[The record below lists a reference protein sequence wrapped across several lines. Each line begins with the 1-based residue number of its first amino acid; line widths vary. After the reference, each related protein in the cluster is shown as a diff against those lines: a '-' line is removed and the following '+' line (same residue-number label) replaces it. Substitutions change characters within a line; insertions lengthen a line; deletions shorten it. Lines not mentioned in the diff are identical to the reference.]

1 MQTKYAGVY
10 LLDAPFPIDREY
22 DYLIPPELDIE
33 PGDFVGL
40 PFGNGNRRRIALVTA
55 IKDTTEVPADKI
67 KPILAKCADS
77 LHLDAEMLRI
87 WRFLRANTLCT
98 TSDAIHAMIPSAALS
113 HLEEYY
119 TPGEKSPTKSVTEN
133 AQAMM
138 IYNLVVNRGRVGESA
153 LRYRFGV
160 NTGESIEKLLR
171 AGCIRRELELRDPS
185 EGKTEASY
193 SLAIDPESV
202 KIHTEGGFIDGKKV
216 AKIKSEGQIAIL
228 KLLLERNDPV
238 SSAELKA
245 TEGITPANISA
256 LLKKGLIREE
266 RRSVFRDLTLIRA
279 QAEASAQKR
288 ELTLSDEQTEAL
300 RVLTELYSS
309 GEPRAA
315 LLEGVTGSGKTSVM
329 LALIDRVLDS
339 GRDVIL
345 LLPEIALTPQT
356 LSIFCARYGDSVALL
371 HSGMSAGERQ
381 DSWGRIKSGEARL
394 VIGTRSAIFAP
405 TRKLGLIIIDEEHEH
420 TYKSDSSPRYHARD
434 IARLRCT
441 ESRALMLLASA
452 TPSLESR
459 KKAEDGAYTLVKL
472 TKRYGNAVLPEVI
485 ISDMRD
491 EARSG
496 NPAPIGRELAAALI
510 ETYEKGE
517 QSILFLNRR
526 GYNNYVSC
534 AACGEAVKCPS
545 CSVSMTYHTS
555 RRSYE
560 EGYLVCHWCGRRMP
574 LPKECPE
581 CKSEHLIRMGYGTQ
595 KIEQELSI
603 LLPDARILRM
613 DTDTTQS
620 KNSYRDLLGRFR
632 RHEADILLGTQMV
645 TKGHDFP
652 DVTLVGVLLADT
664 SLYYDDYRAEER
676 TFALLTQ
683 VIGRAGRRDKP
694 GRAIIQTNNPDHEVI
709 ELASMQDYE
718 TFYRR
723 TIRLRRALTFPP
735 YCDIVLL
742 TVTGTV
748 EPEVLKASNALSESL
763 RARTGSEKYRELPF
777 IMFGPFEAPVYRVDG
792 KYRMRM
798 VVKCKLNA
806 ASRRLFA
813 ELLTEFSAGG
823 TSAPTLSIDFNP
835 TNL

>member
-10 LLDAPFPIDREY
+10 LLDAPFSLDREY
-22 DYLIPPELDIE
+22 DYLIPPELEIE

-55 IKDTTEVPADKI
+55 LKDTTEVPENKI
-67 KPILAKCADS
+67 KPLLAKCAEG

-113 HLEEYY
+113 RLEEYY
-119 TPGEKSPTKSVTEN
+119 TPGEKSPTKAIVES

-138 IYNLVVNRGRVGESA
+138 IYNLVVSRGRVGEAA

-160 NTGESIEKLLR
+160 NTGESIEKLLK
-171 AGCIRRELELRDPS
+171 AGCLKRELEFKEPS
-185 EGKTEASY
+185 EGRTEASY
-193 SLAIDPESV
+193 TLAIPAEQV
-202 KIHTEGGFIDGKKV
+202 AIYAEGGMIDGKKV

-228 KLLLERNDPV
+228 KLLIERSEPIT
-238 SSAELKA
+238 STELKE
-245 TEGITPANISA
+245 TEGITSAHISA
-256 LLKKGLIREE
+256 LLKKSLIREE
-266 RRSVFRDLTLIRA
+266 KRSVFRDLTLIRA
-279 QAEASAQKR
+279 QAEASAHKR
-288 ELTLSDEQTEAL
+288 ELKLSEEQTEAL
-300 RVLTELYSS
+300 RILSELYSS

-381 DSWGRIKSGEARL
+381 DSYNRIKSGEARL

-405 TRKLGLIIIDEEHEH
+405 TKRLGLVIIDEEHEH

-441 ESRALMLLASA
+441 ESKALMLLASA

-459 KKAEDGAYTLVKL
+459 KKAEDGAYTLVRL

-545 CSVSMTYHTS
+545 CSVSMTYHTN
-555 RRSYE
+555 RRSYD
-560 EGYLVCHWCGRRMP
+560 EG
-574 LPKECPE
+574 
-581 CKSEHLIRMGYGTQ
+581 
-595 KIEQELSI
+595 
-603 LLPDARILRM
+603 
-613 DTDTTQS
+613 
-620 KNSYRDLLGRFR
+620 
-632 RHEADILLGTQMV
+632 
-645 TKGHDFP
+645 
-652 DVTLVGVLLADT
+652 
-664 SLYYDDYRAEER
+664 
-676 TFALLTQ
+676 
-683 VIGRAGRRDKP
+683 
-694 GRAIIQTNNPDHEVI
+694 
-709 ELASMQDYE
+709 
-718 TFYRR
+718 
-723 TIRLRRALTFPP
+723 
-735 YCDIVLL
+735 
-742 TVTGTV
+742 
-748 EPEVLKASNALSESL
+748 
-763 RARTGSEKYRELPF
+763 
-777 IMFGPFEAPVYRVDG
+777 
-792 KYRMRM
+792 
-798 VVKCKLNA
+798 
-806 ASRRLFA
+806 
-813 ELLTEFSAGG
+813 
-823 TSAPTLSIDFNP
+823 
-835 TNL
+835 

>member
-1 MQTKYAGVY
+1 MSTKYAGVY
-10 LLDAPFPIDREY
+10 LLDAPFSLDREY
-22 DYLIPPELDIE
+22 DYLIPPELGIE

-55 IKDTTEVPADKI
+55 VKDTTDVPADKI

-77 LHLDAEMLRI
+77 LHLDPEMLRI

-119 TPGEKSPTKSVTEN
+119 TPGEKSPTKAVIEN

-160 NTGESIEKLLR
+160 NTGESIEKLLKS
-171 AGCIRRELELRDPS
+171 GCIRRELELRDPS

-193 SLAIDPESV
+193 SLAIEPETV
-202 KIHTEGGFIDGKKV
+202 KIYTEGGFIDGKKV

-228 KLLLERNDPV
+228 KLLLERNEPIA
-238 SSAELKA
+238 SAELKE
-245 TEGITPANISA
+245 TEGITSANISA
-256 LLKKGLIREE
+256 LLKKRLIREE

-288 ELTLSDEQTEAL
+288 TLTLSDEQTEAL
-300 RVLTELYSS
+300 RILSELYDS

-381 DSWGRIKSGEARL
+381 DSWGRIRSGEARL

-405 TRKLGLIIIDEEHEH
+405 TKRLGLVIIDEEHEH

-510 ETYEKGE
+510 ETFEKGE

-545 CSVSMTYHTS
+545 CSVSMTYHTN

-574 LPKECPE
+574 LPRECPE

-603 LLPDARILRM
+603 LLPDAKILRM

-620 KNSYRDLLGRFR
+620 KNSYRDLLGKFK

-742 TVTGTV
+742 TVTGKV
-748 EPEVLKASNALSESL
+748 EPEVLKASNTLSESL
-763 RARTGSEKYRELPF
+763 RALTGSEKYRELPF

-806 ASRRLFA
+806 TSRRLFA

-823 TSAPTLSIDFNP
+823 AAAPTLSIDFNP

>member
-1 MQTKYAGVY
+1 MQNKYAGVY
-10 LLDAPFPIDREY
+10 LLDAPFSLDREY
-22 DYLIPPELDIE
+22 DYLIPQGIEIE
-33 PGDFVGL
+33 PGDFVGI
-40 PFGNGNRRRIALVTA
+40 PFGNGNRRRIALVTST
-55 IKDTTEVPADKI
+55 KDKTDVPADKV
-67 KPILAKCADS
+67 KPLLARCADG
-77 LHLDAEMLRI
+77 LRLDGEMLEI

-113 HLEEYY
+113 RLEEIY
-119 TPGEKSPTKSVTEN
+119 TPGEKTPTKSVIEN

-138 IYNLVVNRGRVGESA
+138 IYNLIVSRGRIGEEA

-160 NTGESIEKLLR
+160 KTSESIEKLLR
-171 AGCIRRELELRDPS
+171 AGCIKKELELREPS
-185 EGKTEASY
+185 EGKQESLY
-193 SLAIDPESV
+193 SLGVSAEAVSV
-202 KIHTEGGFIDGKKV
+202 YAEGGIIDGKK
-216 AKIKSEGQIAIL
+216 APKLRSEGQL
-228 KLLLERNDPV
+228 CVLRMLLEKGEPMT
-238 SSAELKA
+238 SAELRA
-245 TEGITPANISA
+245 NTSVTAANISA
-256 LLKKGLIREE
+256 LLKKGLIIEE
-266 RRSVFRDLTLIRA
+266 KRSVFRDLTLIGA
-279 QAEASAQKR
+279 QAEASERKALK
-288 ELTLSDEQTEAL
+288 LSDEQSDAL
-300 RVLTELYSS
+300 RTLSELYSS

-329 LALIDRVLDS
+329 LALIDRVLES

-356 LSIFCARYGDSVALL
+356 LSIFCARYGESVALL
-371 HSGMSAGERQ
+371 HSAMSAGERQ

-394 VIGTRSAIFAP
+394 VIGTRSAVFAP
-405 TRKLGLIIIDEEHEH
+405 TKKLGLIIIDEEHEH
-420 TYKSDSSPRYHARD
+420 TYKSDASPRYHARD
-434 IARLRCT
+434 IARLRCAY
-441 ESRALMLLASA
+441 SKALMLLASA

-459 KKAEDGAYTLVKL
+459 KKAEDGAYTLVRL
-472 TKRYGNAVLPEVI
+472 TKRYGNAILPEVI
-485 ISDMRD
+485 VADMRD
-491 EARSG
+491 EAKSG
-496 NPAPIGRELAAALI
+496 NSSPIGRELSAALL
-510 ETYEKGE
+510 ETYERGE

-534 AACGEAVKCPS
+534 AACGEAIKCPS
-545 CSVSMTYHTS
+545 CSVSMTYHTN

-574 LPKECPE
+574 LPRECPE
-581 CKSEHLIRMGYGTQ
+581 CKSEHLVRMGYGTQ
-595 KIEQELSI
+595 KVEQELSI
-603 LLPDARILRM
+603 LLPDAKILRM

-742 TVTGTV
+742 TVTGTL

-763 RARTGSEKYRELPF
+763 RAKTGSEKYRELPF

-823 TSAPTLSIDFNP
+823 ASAPTLSIDFNP

>member
-10 LLDAPFPIDREY
+10 LLDAPFSLDREY
-22 DYLIPPELDIE
+22 DYVIPQELDIE

-55 IKDTTEVPADKI
+55 VKDTTEVPADKI
-67 KPILAKCADS
+67 KPILAKCAES
-77 LHLDAEMLRI
+77 LHLDPEMLRI

-119 TPGEKSPTKSVTEN
+119 TPGDKSPTKAVTEN

-138 IYNLVVNRGRVGESA
+138 IYNLIVNRGRVGESA

-160 NTGESIEKLLR
+160 NTGESIEKLLK
-171 AGCIRRELELRDPS
+171 AGCIKRELELRDPS
-185 EGKTEASY
+185 EGRTESSY
-193 SLAIDPESV
+193 SLAIDKETV
-202 KIHTEGGFIDGKKV
+202 ELYCNGGMIDGKKV

-228 KLLLERNDPV
+228 KLLIERSEPIT
-238 SSAELKA
+238 STELKE
-245 TEGITPANISA
+245 TEGITSAHISA
-256 LLKKGLIREE
+256 LLKKSLIREE
-266 RRSVFRDLTLIRA
+266 KRSVFRDLTLIRA

-288 ELTLSDEQTEAL
+288 ELKLSDEQTEAL
-300 RVLTELYSS
+300 RILCELYSS

-356 LSIFCARYGDSVALL
+356 LSIFCARYGDNVALL

-381 DSWGRIKSGEARL
+381 DSYNRIKSGEARL

-405 TRKLGLIIIDEEHEH
+405 TKKLGLVIIDEEHEH

-441 ESRALMLLASA
+441 ESKALMLLASA

-491 EARSG
+491 DARSG

-510 ETYEKGE
+510 ETYKKGE

-545 CSVSMTYHTS
+545 CSVSMTYHTN
-555 RRSYE
+555 RRSYD

-574 LPKECPE
+574 LPRECPE

-603 LLPDARILRM
+603 LLPDAKILRM

-620 KNSYRDLLGRFR
+620 KNSYRDLLGKFK

-742 TVTGTV
+742 TVTGKV
-748 EPEVLKASNALSESL
+748 EPEVLKASNALGESL
-763 RARTGSEKYRELPF
+763 RALTGSEKYRELPF

-806 ASRRLFA
+806 TSRRLFA
-813 ELLTEFSAGG
+813 QLLTEFSAGG
-823 TSAPTLSIDFNP
+823 ASAPTLSIDFNP

>member
-1 MQTKYAGVY
+1 MSTKYAGVY
-10 LLDAPFPIDREY
+10 LLDAPFSLDREY
-22 DYLIPPELDIE
+22 DYVIPHGISVE

-40 PFGNGNRRRIALVTA
+40 PFGNGNRRRIALVTSL
-55 IKDTTEVPADKI
+55 KDETEVPQNKI
-67 KPILAKCADS
+67 KPILAKCSDG
-77 LHLDAEMLRI
+77 LHLDGEMLEI

-98 TSDAIHAMIPSAALS
+98 TSDAIHAMIPSSALS

-119 TPGEKSPTKSVTEN
+119 TPGENSPTKAVLEN
-133 AQAMM
+133 AQALM
-138 IYNLVVNRGRVGESA
+138 IYNLVINRGRIGEVA

-160 NTGESIEKLLR
+160 KTGESIDLLLKK
-171 AGCIRRELELRDPS
+171 GCIRRELELRDPS
-185 EGKTEASY
+185 EGKKEAVY
-193 SLAIDPESV
+193 SLAVTPEEV
-202 KIHTEGGFIDGKKV
+202 KIYSEGGIIGGKKI
-216 AKIKSEGQIAIL
+216 AKLRSEGQINALRLIL
-228 KLLLERNDPV
+228 ENGAPMTSDELRNN
-238 SSAELKA
+238 
-245 TEGITPANISA
+245 TGITSAHISA
-256 LLKKGLIREE
+256 LLKKSLITEE
-266 RRSVFRDLTLIRA
+266 KRSVFRDLTLINA
-279 QAEASAQKR
+279 QSDSQAPKK
-288 ELTLSDEQTEAL
+288 ELKLSEEQTAALNTLS
-300 RVLTELYSS
+300 ELYET
-309 GEPRAA
+309 GQPRAA

-329 LALIDRVLDS
+329 LALIDRVLES

-371 HSGMSAGERQ
+371 HSGMSQGERQ
-381 DSWGRIKSGEARL
+381 DSYNRIKSGDARL

-405 TRKLGLIIIDEEHEH
+405 TKKPGLIIIDEEHEH

-434 IARLRCT
+434 IARLRCAY
-441 ESRALMLLASA
+441 SKALMLLASA

-459 KKAEDGAYTLVKL
+459 KKAEDGAYTLVRL

-496 NPAPIGRELAAALI
+496 NSAPIGRELAAALV

-545 CSVSMTYHTS
+545 CSVSMTYHTN
-555 RRSYE
+555 RRSYD

-574 LPKECPE
+574 LPRECPE

-603 LLPDARILRM
+603 LLPDAKILRM
-613 DTDTTQS
+613 DTDTTQG
-620 KNSYRDLLGRFR
+620 KNSYRDLLGKFK

-723 TIRLRRALTFPP
+723 TIRLRRALVFPP

-748 EPEVLKASNALSESL
+748 EQEVLKASNALNEL
-763 RARTGSEKYRELPF
+763 FRALTGSEKYRDQPF
-777 IMFGPFEAPVYRVDG
+777 IIFGPFEAPVYRVDG

-798 VVKCKLNA
+798 VAKCKLGA

-813 ELLTEFSAGG
+813 QLLTEFPVGG
-823 TSAPTLSIDFNP
+823 ASAPTLSIDFNP

>member
-1 MQTKYAGVY
+1 MQNKYAGVY
-10 LLDAPFPIDREY
+10 LLDAPFPLDREY
-22 DYLIPPELDIE
+22 DYLIPQGLDIE

-40 PFGNGNRRRIALVTA
+40 PFGNGNRRRIALVTSV
-55 IKDTTEVPADKI
+55 KDTTEVPENKI
-67 KPILAKCADS
+67 KPLLAKCAEG
-77 LHLDAEMLRI
+77 LHLDGEMLEI

-113 HLEEYY
+113 RLEEYY
-119 TPGEKSPTKSVTEN
+119 TPGEKTPTKSIAEN

-138 IYNLVVNRGRVGESA
+138 IYNLVVSRGRIGEEA

-160 NTGESIEKLLR
+160 KTAESVEKLLR
-171 AGCIRRELELRDPS
+171 AGCIKRELELREPS
-185 EGKTEASY
+185 EGKSESSY
-193 SLAIDPESV
+193 SLAIPPEAV
-202 KIHTEGGFIDGKKV
+202 EIYGEGGMLDGKKI
-216 AKIKSEGQIAIL
+216 AKLRSEGQLRVL
-228 KLLLERNDPV
+228 KMLLEKAAPMTSDELRESTDIT
-238 SSAELKA
+238 SAH
-245 TEGITPANISA
+245 ISA
-256 LLKKGLIREE
+256 LLKKGLISEE
-266 RRSVFRDLTLIRA
+266 KRSVFRDLTLINA
-279 QAEASAQKR
+279 HAEASSQKK
-288 ELTLSDEQTEAL
+288 ELRLSDEQTEAL
-300 RVLTELYSS
+300 RVLSELYAT

-315 LLEGVTGSGKTSVM
+315 LLQGVTGSGKTSVM
-329 LALIDRVLDS
+329 LALIDRVLES
-339 GRDVIL
+339 ERGVIL

-356 LSIFCARYGDSVALL
+356 LSIFCARYGESVALL
-371 HSGMSAGERQ
+371 HSAMSAGERQ
-381 DSWGRIKSGEARL
+381 DSYNRIKSGEARL

-405 TRKLGLIIIDEEHEH
+405 TKKLGLIIIDEEHEH
-420 TYKSDSSPRYHARD
+420 TYKSDASPRYHARD
-434 IARLRCT
+434 IARLRCAY
-441 ESRALMLLASA
+441 SKALMLLASA

-459 KKAEDGAYTLVKL
+459 KKSEDGAYTLVRL
-472 TKRYGNAVLPEVI
+472 TKRYGNALLPEVI
-485 ISDMRD
+485 VADMRD
-491 EARSG
+491 EMRSG
-496 NPAPIGRELAAALI
+496 NPTPIGRELSAALV
-510 ETYEKGE
+510 ETFGRGE

-534 AACGEAVKCPS
+534 AACGEAIKCPS

-555 RRSYE
+555 RRSYD

-574 LPKECPE
+574 LPRECPE

-595 KIEQELSI
+595 KVEQELSI
-603 LLPDARILRM
+603 LLPDAKILRM

-718 TFYRR
+718 TFYKR

-742 TVTGTV
+742 TVTGKI
-748 EPEVLKASNALSESL
+748 EQEVLKASNSVNELLRSL
-763 RARTGSEKYRELPF
+763 TQSEKYRDQPF
-777 IMFGPFEAPVYRVDG
+777 IIFGPFEAPVYRVDG

-806 ASRRLFA
+806 LSRRLFA

-823 TSAPTLSIDFNP
+823 ASAPTLSIDFNP

>member
-1 MQTKYAGVY
+1 MSTKYAGVY
-10 LLDAPFPIDREY
+10 LLDAPFSLDREY
-22 DYLIPPELDIE
+22 DYLIPAGLDIE

-40 PFGNGNRRRIALVTA
+40 PFGNGNRRRIALVTSV
-55 IKDTTEVPADKI
+55 KDTTEVPEGKI
-67 KPILAKCADS
+67 KPVLAKCADG
-77 LHLDAEMLRI
+77 LHLDGEMLEI

-113 HLEEYY
+113 RIEEYY
-119 TPGEKSPTKSVTEN
+119 TPGEKAPTKSVIEN

-138 IYNLVVNRGRVGESA
+138 IYNLVVSRGRIGEAA

-160 NTGESIEKLLR
+160 KTAESIEKLLR
-171 AGCIRRELELRDPS
+171 AGCIKRELELCEPS
-185 EGKTEASY
+185 EGKTESSY
-193 SLAIDPESV
+193 SLAVTPDIV
-202 KIHTEGGFIDGKKV
+202 GIHIEGGVVDGKKI
-216 AKIKSEGQIAIL
+216 AKIKSEGQIKAL
-228 KLLLERNDPV
+228 RLLLEKGSGMTSPELRENTDIT
-238 SSAELKA
+238 SAH
-245 TEGITPANISA
+245 ISA
-256 LLKKGLIREE
+256 LLKKGLIAEE
-266 RRSVFRDLTLIRA
+266 KHSVMRDLTLINA
-279 QAEASAQKR
+279 QAEAAGQKK
-288 ELTLSDEQTEAL
+288 ELILSDEQSEAL
-300 RVLTELYSS
+300 RILSELYAS

-329 LALIDRVLDS
+329 LALIDRVLSS
-339 GRDVIL
+339 GRDVIM

-356 LSIFCARYGDSVALL
+356 LSIFCARYGESVALL
-371 HSGMSAGERQ
+371 HSAMSAGERQ
-381 DSWGRIKSGEARL
+381 DSYNRIKSGEARL

-405 TRKLGLIIIDEEHEH
+405 TRRLGLVIIDEEHEH

-434 IARLRCT
+434 IARLRCAYGG
-441 ESRALMLLASA
+441 ALMLLASA

-459 KKAEDGAYTLVKL
+459 KKAEDGAYTLIRL
-472 TKRYGNAVLPEVI
+472 TKRYGEAILPDVI
-485 ISDMRD
+485 VADMRG
-491 EARSG
+491 EPRSG
-496 NPAPIGRELAAALI
+496 NLTPIGGELSRALV
-510 ETYEKGE
+510 ETFERGE

-534 AACGEAVKCPS
+534 AVCGEAIKCPS
-545 CSVSMTYHTS
+545 CSVSMTYHT
-555 RRSYE
+555 RRGNYE
-560 EGYLVCHWCGRRMP
+560 AGELVCHWCGRRMP
-574 LPKECPE
+574 LPHECPE

-595 KIEQELSI
+595 RVEQELSI
-603 LLPDARILRM
+603 LLPEARILRM
-613 DTDTTQS
+613 DTDTTQG
-620 KNSYRDLLGRFR
+620 KNSYRDLLGKFR

-652 DVTLVGVLLADT
+652 DVTLVGVLLADA

-683 VIGRAGRRDKP
+683 VIGRAGRRNKP

-718 TFYRR
+718 TFYKR

-742 TVTGTV
+742 TVTGKIEQDV
-748 EPEVLKASNALSESL
+748 MKASNEMNDIL
-763 RARTGSEKYRELPF
+763 RRLTQSEKYRELPF
-777 IMFGPFEAPVYRVDG
+777 ILFGPFEAPVYRVDS

-806 ASRRLFA
+806 SSRRLFA
-813 ELLTEFSAGG
+813 QLLTEFPAQGA
-823 TSAPTLSIDFNP
+823 SAPMLSIDFNP